1 VKWTRYSLFYHAGYL
16 SLTGVGFLLVPRLA
30 LAVLLAER
38 SYEDT
43 FVRFVGAFMLA
54 LATLVIQ
61 IIRHRLA
68 VLHPTTIAVRAFFL
82 VVIAALYADTR
93 DRLFLLIFGVVA
105 VGVALTLGGTWL
117 ERTKESHV

>member
-1 VKWTRYSLFYHAGYL
+1 MTWTRYSLFYLAGYL
-16 SLTGVGFLLVPRLA
+16 SLTGLAFLLVPRQA
-30 LAVLLAER
+30 LAALLAER

-54 LATLVIQ
+54 LATLVVQ

-68 VLHPTTIAVRAFFL
+68 VLYPTTIAVRAFFL
-82 VVIAALYADTR
+82 VVIAALYADTG

-105 VGVALTLGGTWL
+105 VGVALTLCGTWL